1 MARLTQYL
9 SDTAWQ
15 GLVLPASASRI
26 RVVSRNVNSLGDD
39 RKTDA
44 IYNYMY
50 KNSAD
55 IFILLDTRTGPED
68 TTRLKKKWKG
78 VSVFNSLKS
87 NARGIAVF
95 FKDSIAPKD
104 VQIVNVIPGN
114 LSYVSFTAF
123 DKRYLAITLYGPNR
137 DDPDFYRKHVFN
149 INNFPAH
156 DYALWAGDWNLVLD

>member
-9 SDTAWQ
+9 SYTAWQ
-15 GLVLPASASRI
+15 GLVLLASASMI

-44 IYNYMY
+44 IFNYMY

-68 TTRLKKKWKG
+68 TTRLQNKWKG

-95 FKDSIAPKD
+95 LKTALPLKMFKLSMLSLETYLMCFYSLRQNIS
-104 VQIVNVIPGN
+104 GN
-114 LSYVSFTAF
+114 HS
-123 DKRYLAITLYGPNR
+123 
-137 DDPDFYRKHVFN
+137 
-149 INNFPAH
+149 
-156 DYALWAGDWNLVLD
+156 LWS